1 MLPCR
6 NGSHLYTGRQ
16 TCLSQRPGSGTSER
30 CNSGSTDPAKLK
42 VSGDFM
48 SLYQAYLEQIEG
60 RKEQGLKPKPIDDGS
75 LVAELIAQIKDAD
88 HAHRADSLNFLIY
101 NTLPGTTS
109 AAGVKAAFLK
119 EIILGEAVVAEITP
133 AFAFELLSHMKGGPS
148 VEVLL
153 DLALGDDAAIA
164 SDAAEILKTQVFL
177 YEADTNRLKA
187 AFEAG
192 SAIARDIIESYA
204 EAEFFTKLPEIEDEI
219 KVVTYIAA
227 EGDISTDL
235 LSPGNQAHSR
245 SDRELHGKCMISE
258 QAQDEI
264 RKLQA
269 QHPDKQ
275 VMLIA
280 EKGTMGVGSSRMSGV
295 NNVALWTG
303 RQASPYVP
311 FVNVAPIV
319 AGTNGISPIFL
330 TTVGVTGGIGID
342 LKNWVKKLDA
352 DGNPILNNDDNPILE
367 QKYSVETGTILTIN
381 TKDKML
387 LDEDGGEALVDVSS
401 SFTPQKLEFMKA
413 GGSYA
418 IVFGKMLQTFACE
431 TLGVELKSAYAPSKE
446 VSVEGQGLTAV
457 EKIFNANAVGV
468 APGTVLHAGS
478 DARVRVN
485 IVGSQDTTGLMTAQ
499 ELEAMAATV
508 ISPTVD
514 GAYQSGCHT
523 ASVWDI
529 KAQENTPRLMK
540 FMHDFGLIT
549 GRDPKDV
556 YHPMTDVIHKVLNDI
571 TVDDWAIIIGGD
583 SHTRMS
589 KGVAFGADSGTVALA
604 LATGEA
610 TMPIPESVKV
620 TFKGSMADHMDFRDV
635 VHATQTQM
643 LKQFGDNV
651 FQGRI
656 IEVHIGTL
664 LADQAFTF
672 TDWTAEMKAK
682 ASICISE
689 DATLIESLEIA
700 KHRIQIMIDK
710 GMENDNRMLQGLI
723 DIADQRIAQIRSG
736 EKPAL
741 APDANASY
749 FAEVVVDLDQIVE
762 PMIADPDVNNADVS
776 KRYTHDTIRPISFY
790 GADKKVDLGFVGS
803 CMVHKGDV
811 KIVAQMLRNLEKSSG
826 KVEFNAPLVVAA
838 PTYNIID
845 ELKAE
850 GDWDILQKYSGFEF
864 DDSKPKTSARTEYE
878 NILYLERPGCNLC
891 MGNQEKA
898 AKGDTVLATSTRLF
912 KGRVVEDA
920 GDKKG
925 ESLLASTPV
934 VVLSAILGR
943 TPTLDEY
950 KTAVD
955 GIDLTKFAP
964 PLAKPGTTQSAH
976 F

>member
-1 MLPCR
+1 
-6 NGSHLYTGRQ
+6 
-16 TCLSQRPGSGTSER
+16 
-30 CNSGSTDPAKLK
+30 
-42 VSGDFM
+42 M
-48 SLYQAYLEQIEG
+48 SLYTDYLNEIET
-60 RKEQGLKPKPIDDGS
+60 RKTQGLNPKPIDDGALTS
-75 LVAELIAQIKDAD
+75 EIIAQIKESNNE
-88 HAHRADSLNFLIY
+88 HRENSLKFFIY

-109 AAGVKAAFLK
+109 AAGEKAKFLK
-119 EIILGEAVVAEITP
+119 EIILGDAVVEEISP
-133 AFAFELLSHMKGGPS
+133 SFAFELLSHMKGGPS

-153 DLALGDDAAIA
+153 DLALGDNADIANQA
-164 SDAAEILKTQVFL
+164 SDVLKTQVFL
-177 YEADTNRLKA
+177 YEADTERLKA
-187 AFEAG
+187 AFKDG
-192 SAIARDIIESYA
+192 SQIAKDILESYA
-204 EAEFFTKLPEIEDEI
+204 KAEFFTKLPEIDEEI

-245 SDRELHGKCMISE
+245 SDRELHGKCLISE
-258 QAQDEI
+258 KAQGEI
-264 RKLQA
+264 QDLQK
-269 QHPDKQ
+269 QHPEAR

-303 RQASPYVP
+303 KQASPYVP
-311 FVNVAPIV
+311 FVNIAPIV

-352 DGNPILNNDDNPILE
+352 NGNPVLDENEDPVLE
-367 QKYSVETGTILTIN
+367 QTYSVETGTVLTIN
-381 TKDKML
+381 TKTKKLYNGDK
-387 LDEDGGEALVDVSS
+387 ELVDISS
-401 SFTPQKLEFMKA
+401 SLTPQKQEFIKA

-418 IVFGKMLQTFACE
+418 VVFGKKLQNFAAE
-431 TLGVELKSAYAPSKE
+431 TLGVALEPVFAASKE
-446 VSVEGQGLTAV
+446 ISHEGQGLTAV
-457 EKIFNANAVGV
+457 EKIFNKNAVGV
-468 APGTVLHAGS
+468 TDGKTLHAGS
-478 DARVRVN
+478 DVRVKVN
-485 IVGSQDTTGLMTAQ
+485 IVGSQDTTGLMTSQ

-529 KAQENTPRLMK
+529 KAQENIPKLMK
-540 FMHDFGLIT
+540 FMNKFGLIT
-549 GRDPKDV
+549 ARDPKGE
-556 YHPMTDVIHKVLNDI
+556 YHAMTDVIHKVLNDI

-620 TFKGSMADHMDFRDV
+620 TFKGELKDHMDFRDV
-635 VHATQTQM
+635 VHATQSQM

-689 DATLIESLEIA
+689 DDTLIKSLEIA
-700 KHRIQIMIDK
+700 KSRIQIMIDK
-710 GMENDNRMLQGLI
+710 GMDNAAKTLQGLI
-723 DIADQRIAQIRSG
+723 DIADKRIAEIKSG

-741 APDANASY
+741 TPDENAKY
-749 FAEVVVDLDQIVE
+749 FAEVVVDLDQIIE
-762 PMIADPDVNNADVS
+762 PMIADPDVNNDDVS
-776 KRYTHDTIRPISFY
+776 KRYTHDTIRPISY
-790 GADKKVDLGFVGS
+790 YNAEKNVDLGFVGS
-803 CMVHKGDV
+803 CMVHKGDM
-811 KIVAQMLRNLEKSSG
+811 KIVAQMLRNLEKDDG

-845 ELKAE
+845 ELKEE
-850 GDWDILQKYSGFEF
+850 GDWEVLQKYSGFEF
-864 DDSKPKTSARTEYE
+864 DDAAPKNTARTEYE

-912 KGRVVEDA
+912 QGRVVEDSA
-920 GDKKG
+920 EKKG

-950 KTAVD
+950 IDAVE

-964 PLAKPGTTQSAH
+964 PLQKPLDAKSVH

>member
-1 MLPCR
+1 
-6 NGSHLYTGRQ
+6 
-16 TCLSQRPGSGTSER
+16 
-30 CNSGSTDPAKLK
+30 
-42 VSGDFM
+42 M
-48 SLYQAYLEQIEG
+48 SLYDAYLDEIEN
-60 RKEQGLKPKPIDDGS
+60 RKQQGLAPKPIDDGGLVKE
-75 LVAELIAQIKDAD
+75 LVAQIREPGN
-88 HAHRADSLNFLIY
+88 AHRADSLEFLIY
-101 NTLPGTTS
+101 NTLPGTTG
-109 AAGVKAAFLK
+109 AAGEKAAFLK
-119 EIILGEAVVAEITP
+119 EIILGEAVVEEISP

-148 VEVLL
+148 VGVLL
-153 DLALGDDAAIA
+153 DLALGDDAAVA
-164 SDAAEILKTQVFL
+164 ADAAEVLKTQVFL
-177 YEADTNRLKA
+177 YEADKDRLKA
-187 AFEAG
+187 ALAAG
-192 SAIARDIIESYA
+192 NAVARDILESYSD
-204 EAEFFTKLPEIEDEI
+204 AEFFTRLPDIDEEIE
-219 KVVTYIAA
+219 VVTYIAA

-245 SDRELHGKCMISE
+245 SDRELHGKCFISE
-258 QAQDEI
+258 RAQQEI
-264 RKLQA
+264 NALKL

-303 RQASPYVP
+303 RQASKYVP
-311 FVNVAPIV
+311 FVNIAPIV
-319 AGTNGISPIFL
+319 AGTNGISPIFQ

-352 DGNPILNNDDNPILE
+352 DGNPILNNDENPILE
-367 QKYSVETGTILTIN
+367 QKYSVETGTVLKIN
-381 TKDKML
+381 TKDRKL
-387 LDEDGGEALVDVSS
+387 LNEAGDEELVDVSA
-401 SFTPQKLEFMKA
+401 SFTPQKLEFIRA

-431 TLGVELKSAYAPSKE
+431 TLGIPLKSAFAPSRE
-446 VSVEGQGLTAV
+446 ISIEGQGLTAV

-468 APGTVLHAGS
+468 APGTTLHAGS
-478 DARVRVN
+478 DVRVRVN

-508 ISPTVD
+508 ISPKVD

-523 ASVWDI
+523 ASVWDL
-529 KAQENTPRLMK
+529 KAAENTPKLMR

-549 GRDPKDV
+549 GRDPKDQ

-571 TVDDWAIIIGGD
+571 TVDDWSIIIGGD

-610 TMPIPESVKV
+610 TMPVPESVKV
-620 TFKGSMADHMDFRDV
+620 TFTGTMADHMDFRDV
-635 VHATQTQM
+635 VHATQSQM

-710 GMENDNRMLQGLI
+710 GMENDDLMLHRLI
-723 DIADQRIAQIRSG
+723 GIAEKRIAEIRSG

-741 APDANASY
+741 APDDNARY
-749 FAEVVVDLDQIVE
+749 AAEVVVDLDLIDE
-762 PMIADPDVNNADVS
+762 PMIADPDVTNADIS

-790 GADKKVDLGFVGS
+790 GAEKKVDLGFVGS

-811 KIVAQMLRNLEKSSG
+811 KIVAQMLRNIEKSAGSVAF
-826 KVEFNAPLVVAA
+826 KAPLVVAA

-845 ELKAE
+845 ELKDE

-864 DDSKPKTSARTEYE
+864 DDAKPKTEARTEYE

-912 KGRVVEDA
+912 KGRVVEDSDEKA
-920 GDKKG
+920 G

-934 VVLSAILGR
+934 VVLSAVLGR

-950 KTAVD
+950 KAAVE

-964 PLAKPGTTQSAH
+964 PLARPGTTNSAH

>member
-1 MLPCR
+1 
-6 NGSHLYTGRQ
+6 
-16 TCLSQRPGSGTSER
+16 
-30 CNSGSTDPAKLK
+30 
-42 VSGDFM
+42 M
-48 SLYQAYLEQIEG
+48 SLYTAYLDEIET
-60 RKEQGLKPKPIDDGS
+60 RKDQGLNPKPIDDGA
-75 LVAELIAQIKDAD
+75 LTAEIIAQIKDAG
-88 HAHRADSLNFLIY
+88 HEHRADSLKFFIY

-109 AAGVKAAFLK
+109 AAREKADFLK
-119 EIILGEAVVAEITP
+119 QIILGKAEVPEITP

-153 DLALGDDAAIA
+153 DIALGDDAGLAGQ
-164 SDAAEILKTQVFL
+164 AAEVLKTQVFL
-177 YEADTNRLKA
+177 YEADTDRIAEAHKA
-187 AFEAG
+187 G
-192 SAIARDIIESYA
+192 NTIAAELLDSYA
-204 EAEFFTKLPEIEDEI
+204 KAEFFTKLPEVEEEIE
-219 KVVTYIAA
+219 VVTYIAA

-245 SDRELHGKCMISE
+245 ADRELHGKCMCDE
-258 QAQDEI
+258 AAQRHIEEL
-264 RKLQA
+264 KL
-269 QHPDKQ
+269 QHPDKR

-303 RQASPYVP
+303 KQASPYVP
-311 FVNVAPIV
+311 FVNIAPVV

-330 TTVGVTGGIGID
+330 TTVGVTGGIGLD
-342 LKNWVKKLDA
+342 LKNWVKKLDE
-352 DGNPILNNDDNPILE
+352 DGNPILNNDGNPILE
-367 QKYSVETGTILTIN
+367 ERYSVATGTVLKIN
-381 TKDKML
+381 TRAGKL
-387 LDEDGGEALVDVSS
+387 LDADGNELADVSS
-401 SFTPQKLEFMKA
+401 SFTPQKAEFMRA

-418 IVFGKMLQTFACE
+418 VVFGKKLQTFAAE
-431 TLGVELKSAYAPSKE
+431 TLGIEAPQVFAPAKE
-446 VSVEGQGLTAV
+446 VSHEGQGLTAV
-457 EKIFNANAVGV
+457 EKIFNANAIGV
-468 APGTVLHAGS
+468 TPGKVLHAGS
-478 DARVRVN
+478 DVRVKVN
-485 IVGSQDTTGLMTAQ
+485 IVGSQDTTGPMTAQ

-508 ISPTVD
+508 ISPKVD

-523 ASVWDI
+523 ASVWDL
-529 KAQENTPRLMK
+529 KAQANTPKLMA
-540 FMHDFGLIT
+540 FMHKFGLIT
-549 GRDPKDV
+549 GRDPKGE
-556 YHPMTDVIHKVLNDI
+556 YHAMTDVIHKVLNDI

-610 TMPIPESVKV
+610 SMPIPESVKV
-620 TFKGSMADHMDFRDV
+620 TFKGEMADHMDFRDV
-635 VHATQTQM
+635 VHATQAQM
-643 LKQFGDNV
+643 LAQHGDNV

-689 DATLIESLEIA
+689 DETLIQSLEIA
-700 KHRIQIMIDK
+700 KARIQIMIDK
-710 GMENDNRMLQGLI
+710 GMENDAKMLAGLI
-723 DIADQRIAQIRSG
+723 AMADARIAQIRSG

-741 APDANASY
+741 APDANAKY
-749 FAEVVVDLDQIVE
+749 YAEVVVDLDRIDE
-762 PMIADPDVNNADVS
+762 PMIADPDVSNADVS
-776 KRYTHDTIRPISFY
+776 KRYTHDTIRPISY
-790 GADKKVDLGFVGS
+790 YRAEKKVDLGFVGS

-811 KIVAQMLRNLEKSSG
+811 KIVAQMLRNLEAAHGEVKF
-826 KVEFNAPLVVAA
+826 KAPLVLAA

-845 ELKAE
+845 ELKEE
-850 GDWDILQKYSGFEF
+850 GDWEVLQKYSGFEF
-864 DDSKPKTSARTEYE
+864 DDSAPKTTARTEYE

-912 KGRVVEDA
+912 KGRVVEDS
-920 GDKKG
+920 DEKLG

-943 TPTLDEY
+943 TPTVEEY
-950 KTAVD
+950 KTAVE

-964 PLAKPGTTQSAH
+964 PQKTPRDALSVH

>member
-1 MLPCR
+1 MT
-6 NGSHLYTGRQ
+6 LY
-16 TCLSQRPGSGTSER
+16 S
-30 CNSGSTDPAKLK
+30 
-42 VSGDFM
+42 
-48 SLYQAYLEQIEG
+48 AYLEEIET
-60 RKEQGLKPKPIDDGS
+60 RKAQGLNPKPIDDDALTS
-75 LVAELIAQIKDAD
+75 EIIAQIKIDG
-88 HAHRADSLNFLIY
+88 HEHKTDSLKFLIY

-109 AAGVKAAFLK
+109 AADAKAEFLK
-119 EIILGEAVVAEITP
+119 EVVLGTAVVQEISVS
-133 AFAFELLSHMKGGPS
+133 FAFEMLSHMKGGPS
-148 VEVLL
+148 VKVLL
-153 DLALGDDAAIA
+153 DLALGDDPSIA
-164 SDAAEILKTQVFL
+164 DQAAEVLKTQFFL
-177 YEADTNRLKA
+177 YEADTDRLKA
-187 AFEAG
+187 AHVAG
-192 SAIARDIIESYA
+192 NQIATGILNSYA
-204 EAEFFTKLPEIEDEI
+204 KAEFFTKLPDIEEEI
-219 KVVTYIAA
+219 KVVTYIAG

-245 SDRELHGKCMISE
+245 SDRELHGKCMISPE
-258 QAQDEI
+258 AQVEI
-264 RKLQA
+264 RDLQK
-269 QHPDKQ
+269 QHPDKR

-303 RQASPYVP
+303 NQASPYVP
-311 FVNVAPIV
+311 FVNFAPIV

-330 TTVGVTGGIGID
+330 TTVDVTGGIGVD
-342 LKNWVKKLDA
+342 LKNWVKKVDG
-352 DGNPILNNDDNPILE
+352 DGNPILNNDNSPILE
-367 QKYSVETGTILTIN
+367 QEYSVETGTVLTIN
-381 TKDKML
+381 TKEQKL
-387 LDEDGGEALVDVSS
+387 FDEAGQTELVDMAS
-401 SFTPQKLEFMKA
+401 SFTPQKVEFMKA

-418 IVFGKMLQTFACE
+418 IVFGKKLQNIACE
-431 TLGVELKSAYAPSKE
+431 TLGIELQSAFAPSKE
-446 VSVEGQGLTAV
+446 ISHPGQGLTAV

-468 APGTVLHAGS
+468 TPGTVLHAGS
-478 DARVRVN
+478 DARVKVN
-485 IVGSQDTTGLMTAQ
+485 IVGSQDTTGLMTSQ
-499 ELEAMAATV
+499 ELESMAAT
-508 ISPTVD
+508 ILSPTVD

-523 ASVWDI
+523 ASVWDM
-529 KAQENTPRLMK
+529 KAQANTPRLMA
-540 FMHDFGLIT
+540 FMHKFGLIT
-549 GRDPKDV
+549 ARDPKGV
-556 YHPMTDVIHKVLNDI
+556 YHAMTDVIHKVLNDL

-610 TMPIPESVKV
+610 TMPIPDSVKV
-620 TFKGSMADHMDFRDV
+620 TFKGKMADHMDFRDV
-635 VHATQTQM
+635 VHATQAQM
-643 LKQFGDNV
+643 LQQFGDNV

-672 TDWTAEMKAK
+672 TDWSAEMKAK

-689 DATLIESLEIA
+689 DDTLIASLEIA
-700 KHRIQIMIDK
+700 KARIQIMIDK
-710 GMENDNRMLQGLI
+710 GMDNDAQMLKGLI
-723 DIADQRIAQIRSG
+723 AIADQRMAEIKSG
-736 EKPAL
+736 DKPAL
-741 APDANASY
+741 TPDADAKY
-749 FAEVVVDLDQIVE
+749 FAEVVVNLDEIIE
-762 PMIADPDVNNADVS
+762 PMIADPDVHNVDVS
-776 KRYTHDTIRPISFY
+776 KRYTHDTIRPISHY
-790 GADKKVDLGFVGS
+790 KAEKKVDLGFVGS
-803 CMVHKGDV
+803 CMVHKGDM
-811 KIVAQMLRNLEKSSG
+811 KIVAQMLRNIEKKHG

-845 ELKAE
+845 ELKEE
-850 GDWDILQKYSGFEF
+850 GDWAVLQKYSGFEF
-864 DDSKPKTSARTEYE
+864 DDIAPKSKARTEYE

-920 GDKKG
+920 DEKTG

-964 PLAKPGTTQSAH
+964 PLQKMTGTLSRH